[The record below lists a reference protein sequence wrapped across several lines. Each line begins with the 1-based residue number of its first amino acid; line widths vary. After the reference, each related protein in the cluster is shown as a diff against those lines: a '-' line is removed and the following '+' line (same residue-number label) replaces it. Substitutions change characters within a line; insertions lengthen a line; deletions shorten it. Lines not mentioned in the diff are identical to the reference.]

1 MTPGL
6 WVLML
11 TSAVLVF
18 WAVGAY
24 NRLVRLKNAIHTAFT
39 QLDEHLARRH
49 ELVARLLRAV
59 REPLARESAALDS
72 LAAACT
78 QAQEAAER
86 ARAAPLQAGPLGALA
101 GSEQTLAGGLQR
113 VLALVAHHPEPQD
126 GAAVA
131 EIGEIAQALEETRLR
146 IGFARVAYNDQVQ
159 AFNQATA
166 QFPTV
171 ALARVLGFF
180 PLEPLVPLP

>member
-24 NRLVRLKNAIHTAFT
+24 NRLVRLKNAIHTAFA
-39 QLDEHLARRH
+39 QLDEHLRRRH
-49 ELVARLLRAV
+49 ELVARLLESV
-59 REPLARESAALDS
+59 RSPLAQESAALEN
-72 LAAACT
+72 LAAACG
-78 QAQEAAER
+78 QAQEAADR

-113 VLALVAHHPEPQD
+113 VLALLAHHPELQED
-126 GAAVA
+126 AGVA
-131 EIGEIAQALEETRLR
+131 EIGQALEDTRHR

-159 AFNQATA
+159 AFNHATA

-171 ALARVLGFF
+171 ALARALGFF